1 MSNNKVKECPPRMS
15 DGRHFTDYRPVCFL
29 NNSMIV
35 DNKISNSYEYR
46 MHLIQNAEKLMNNNR
61 AYISKKNGC
70 DKKCMQPYNVGT
82 MLPESSRVECNDK
95 NCNVKITDKNGL
107 GQGRQ
112 YSKNGDKPCENWPE
126 NQ

>member
-1 MSNNKVKECPPRMS
+1 MSDNKAKNCPPRMS

-35 DNKISNSYEYR
+35 DNKISNSFDYR
-46 MHLIQNAEKLMNNNR
+46 MHLIRNAEKLMNNNR
-61 AYISKKNGC
+61 AYISAKNGC
-70 DKKCMQPYNVGT
+70 DKDCMKPYNIGT
-82 MLPESSRVECNDK
+82 MLPESSKVICDDK
-95 NCNVKITDKNGL
+95 KCNVEVTDTNGL

-112 YSKNGDKPCENWPE
+112 YSKDGSKPCENWPE